1 MSSTLDFPFVEE
13 GNGPR
18 RLKPGATIGVAAV
31 SGPVDEEKLACGLA
45 SLRSRG
51 YGLVEAPNLR
61 ARNGFLAGT
70 DEERAAGYRRL
81 LLDPAVDAVFF
92 ARGGYG
98 SSRVLEHL
106 DTGEVRANRKVHLGG
121 SDLTALFAWIQRHAG
136 FVTFYGPM
144 VAVEMAEEGAS
155 FDWEGMLRGDAPA
168 PHSITRGDILTPG
181 RAKGVLVG
189 GCLSLLASLCGTPE
203 AIRGN
208 GAILF
213 WEDTGEDT
221 YRLDRM
227 LTQLERSG
235 TLEELRGMVI
245 GSVAP
250 GRNGESSESVRAY
263 LEERFRGAPFPVAMG
278 VAAGHL
284 ARPRTLPLGA
294 EARLDLDDRLELSFP
309 GAVVQ

>member
-1 MSSTLDFPFVEE
+1 VDE
-13 GNGPR
+13 GNALR

-51 YGLVEAPNLR
+51 YRLVEAPNLR
-61 ARNGFLAGT
+61 ARSGFLAGA

-98 SSRVLEHL
+98 SSRVLKHL
-106 DTGEVRANRKVHLGG
+106 DTEEMRANRKIHLGG

-144 VAVEMAEEGAS
+144 VAVEMAEEGAGL
-155 FDWEGMLRGDAPA
+155 DWEGLLRGDAAA
-168 PHSITRGDILTPG
+168 PHSIAPGDVLTPG
-181 RAKGVLVG
+181 RAEGVLVG
-189 GCLSLLASLCGTPE
+189 GCLSLLASLCGTAE
-203 AIRGN
+203 AIRGD

-235 TLEELRGMVI
+235 TFGGLSGMVI
-245 GSVAP
+245 GSVVP
-250 GRNGESSESVRAY
+250 RREGESPELVRAY
-263 LEERFRGAPFPVAMG
+263 LEERFTGAPFPVAMG
-278 VAAGHL
+278 LASGHHE
-284 ARPRTLPLGA
+284 RPRTLPLGA
-294 EARLDLDDRLELSFP
+294 RAQLDLDDRLELTFP
-309 GAVVQ
+309 GAVLQ

>member
-1 MSSTLDFPFVEE
+1 MDE

-31 SGPVDEEKLACGLA
+31 SGPVDEKKLACGLA
-45 SLRSRG
+45 SLRKKG
-51 YGLVEAPNLR
+51 YRLVEAPNLR
-61 ARNGFLAGT
+61 ARSGFLAGT

-106 DTGEVRANRKVHLGG
+106 DTEEMRANRKIHLGG

-144 VAVEMAEEGAS
+144 VAVEMAEDGAGL
-155 FDWEGMLRGDAPA
+155 DWEGVLRGDPPA
-168 PHSITRGDILTPG
+168 AHSIPPGEVLSPG
-181 RAKGVLVG
+181 RAEGVLAG

-203 AIRGN
+203 AIRGD

-213 WEDTGEDT
+213 WEDTGEDS

-227 LTQLERSG
+227 LNQLERSG
-235 TLEELRGMVI
+235 AFDGLRGMVI
-245 GSVAP
+245 GSVVP
-250 GRNGESSESVRAY
+250 RRDGESPESVRVY
-263 LEERFRGAPFPVAMG
+263 LEERFTGAPFPVAMG
-278 VAAGHL
+278 LASGHL

-294 EARLDLDDRLELSFP
+294 PARLDLEEGLELSFP